1 MSVCLCLCVSKPKCR
16 VLKTCFSVVFWQMFV
31 SMFYV
36 CTTESA
42 KSLNYIAADAA
53 AQVQMWYG
61 MV

>member
-1 MSVCLCLCVSKPKCR
+1 
-16 VLKTCFSVVFWQMFV
+16 MFV